1 MNSLAAIHVCSLV
14 TVVRA
19 RASGEPWTLVP
30 LKLLKS
36 RRSSC
41 LNIKT
46 TNNNRGGGPE
56 SSGRAGP
63 RAGEPGMSNG
73 SLELLKVLHQNKQQ
87 LETTTATPAHPR
99 TSASQPLATTSW
111 CLTLSPA
118 APRVHHGPDAERR
131 RRLGWE
137 GRRSDGP
144 LLVALGESGAQASYP
159 GRAQR
164 PEPATLQGP
173 GGSRAVHWQSLGLQF
188 HH

>member
-1 MNSLAAIHVCSLV
+1 M
-14 TVVRA
+14 
-19 RASGEPWTLVP
+19 VP

-63 RAGEPGMSNG
+63 LGSQGCQMAPSNF
-73 SLELLKVLHQNKQQ
+73 ELLKVLHQNKQQ
-87 LETTTATPAHPR
+87 TTAHPR

-118 APRVHHGPDAERR
+118 APRVHHGPDAARR

-144 LLVALGESGAQASYP
+144 GPLLVALGESGAQSLGSSIIKTASSKKK
-159 GRAQR
+159 AQR
-164 PEPATLQGP
+164 PDRTRTTPPSSSKRTSTP
-173 GGSRAVHWQSLGLQF
+173 T
-188 HH
+188 